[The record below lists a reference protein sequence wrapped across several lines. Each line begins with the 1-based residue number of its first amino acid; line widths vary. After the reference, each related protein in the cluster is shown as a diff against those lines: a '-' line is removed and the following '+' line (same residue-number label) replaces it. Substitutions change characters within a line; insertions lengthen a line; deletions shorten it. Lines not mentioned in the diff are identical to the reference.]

1 MNTLDALRATLGG
14 AKIDFSKIGLSNKEI
29 SRIVRKERLPI
40 GPKALMIQE
49 FLASKGYDLDER
61 RGLPKEVIK
70 IRELIFQGK
79 ISYEDASVALGYSR
93 VFDIKEFINGKRAYA
108 PRLEKAREIISKF
121 SVTDQKEDVD
131 HFEERSK
138 RLEFAIFVLMTDGK
152 VLTDE
157 STVEERKKI
166 RSFFD
171 QNHLF
176 EATSIL
182 CALNSEKARENR
194 VKSTQRI

>member
-14 AKIDFSKIGLSNKEI
+14 AKKDFSQIGLSNKEI
-29 SRIVRKERLPI
+29 SRIVRKGRLPI
-40 GPKALMIQE
+40 GPKILMIQE
-49 FLASKGYDLDER
+49 FLASKGVDLDER
-61 RGLPKEVIK
+61 RGLPEEVIK

-108 PRLEKAREIISKF
+108 PRLEKAREVISKF
-121 SVTDQKEDVD
+121 SVTDQKEDTD

-152 VLTDE
+152 VLADN
-157 STVEERKKI
+157 STFEERKNF
-166 RSFFD
+166 RSIFG
-171 QNHLF
+171 QNDLF

-182 CALNSEKARENR
+182 CALNSERARENR
-194 VKSTQRI
+194 EKTKQKL